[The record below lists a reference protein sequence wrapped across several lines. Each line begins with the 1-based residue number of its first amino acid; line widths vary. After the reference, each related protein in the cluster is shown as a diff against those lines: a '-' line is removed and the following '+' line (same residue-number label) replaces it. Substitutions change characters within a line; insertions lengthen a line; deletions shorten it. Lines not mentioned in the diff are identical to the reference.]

1 MQTQKINQMSKSKFF
16 NISLLLGFTLIVS
29 SLFGQDSEI
38 TVDELKSHIYFLADD
53 SLKGRK
59 PGTEEGRISAE
70 YIRNSFESSG
80 LKTIGENGFQFFD
93 VTTRVKPGENN
104 FFTFE
109 ERTFEH
115 DSDFVVMPFST
126 NTKLK
131 AEVIFAG
138 FGIETDLDSLKWNDY
153 ENLEVGG
160 KLLMILRGDPEP
172 DNDESLFIPYAGDR
186 DKVLLARDK
195 GAVGVLF
202 VNGPQ
207 FGNMKFAKALFS
219 RVTADAGIP
228 VINISS
234 TLANEILKSNGITID
249 SLENTLISSKKT
261 NSFVIGKEVSFQT
274 DLVKE
279 SVTTQNVVAI
289 LEGNDPLLKD
299 EFIVIGAHYD
309 HLGFG
314 GPGSGSRMPDTI
326 AVHNGADDNASGVA
340 GILELAQK
348 LSSQKE
354 NLKRSILFMAFG
366 AEEMGLIGS
375 HFFTNNLLVDLKQI
389 KIMINFDM
397 IGRMDSIEKGLVI
410 GGTGTAVEM
419 EDLLKTYE
427 EKSQISFT
435 HSPEGYGSS
444 DHASFYASGVP
455 VLFFFTGAHTDYHT
469 PFDDADL
476 VNYEGEK
483 EILDFAYPIILEFA
497 TTNQS
502 LTYQEAEQKGPKR
515 NIGRGLKVKFGIMP
529 DFTSTENDGLGVGG
543 VTKGGPAHKGGML
556 KGDKIVAI
564 NGMTVSNIYDYMA
577 RLKKLEPNQ
586 TVLVDIIRAGEK
598 KVLVIVL

>member
-1 MQTQKINQMSKSKFF
+1 MSKNNFF

-38 TVDELKSHIYFLADD
+38 TIDELKSHIYFLADD

-59 PGTEEGRISAE
+59 PGTDEGKISAE
-70 YIRNSFESSG
+70 YIRNNFKSYG

-104 FFTFE
+104 TFIFE
-109 ERTFEH
+109 ERSFVH
-115 DSDFVVMPFST
+115 DSDFVVMPLST
-126 NTKLK
+126 NIKLN
-131 AEVIFAG
+131 AEVVFAG

-153 ENLEVGG
+153 HNVDVEG
-160 KLLMILRGDPEP
+160 KIVMVLRGDPEP
-172 DNDESLFIPYAGDR
+172 DNDESLFIPYSGDR

-207 FGNMKFAKALFS
+207 FGNTKFAKQMFS
-219 RVTADAGIP
+219 RVTADAGLP

-234 TLANEILKSNGITID
+234 ILADEILKGNKLTID
-249 SLENTLISSKKT
+249 SLEKSIINSKQS
-261 NSFVIGKEVSFQT
+261 NSFTIDKEISIQT

-279 SVTTQNVVAI
+279 MVTTQNVVAI
-289 LEGNDPLLKD
+289 LEGNDPILKD

-314 GPGSGSRMPDTI
+314 GPGSGSRMPDTT

-340 GILELAQK
+340 GILELAEK

-375 HFFTNNLLVDLKQI
+375 HFFTNNLLVDLKKI

-397 IGRMDSIEKGLVI
+397 IGRMDSTEKGLVI

-427 EKSQISFT
+427 ANSKISFT

-469 PFDDADL
+469 PFDDAEL
-476 VNYEGEK
+476 INYEGEK
-483 EILDFAYPIILEFA
+483 EILDFAYPIILKFA
-497 TTNQS
+497 SSDQS
-502 LTYQEAEQKGPKR
+502 LTYQEAELEAPKR

-529 DFTSTENDGLGVGG
+529 DFTSTENNGLGVGG

-586 TVLVDIIRAGEK
+586 TVLVDVIRAGEK